1 MKGLKN
7 HEKVV
12 AVVIALVASVVYG
25 LMVYLALSSSYVD
38 QVSQR
43 WRSAG
48 EECIRSLEKVCV
60 KEKDVSRRTISSEE
74 CPLLYEDFSLFGVY
88 ECKEGKL
95 YADIWVGRINY
106 VVRDKE
112 VVWVW
117 AR

>member
-1 MKGLKN
+1 MRSLKN

-12 AVVIALVASVVYG
+12 AIAVGLVAAVIYG
-25 LMVYLALSSSYVD
+25 FIAYVSLSSSYAD
-38 QVSQR
+38 QVSR
-43 WRSAG
+43 KWRDAG

-60 KEKDVSRRTISSEE
+60 KEKDVPRKVISSEE

-117 AR
+117 ER